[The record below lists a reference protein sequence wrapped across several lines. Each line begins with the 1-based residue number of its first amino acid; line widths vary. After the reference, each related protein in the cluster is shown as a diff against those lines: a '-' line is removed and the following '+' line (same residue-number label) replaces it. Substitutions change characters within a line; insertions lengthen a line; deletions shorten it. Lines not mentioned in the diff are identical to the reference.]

1 MSEQDDPG
9 GATPRVLV
17 ADEQDRPLDNASLE
31 RVAVRALDEAGI
43 PPGHSLSIALV
54 SVERI
59 KDLKGR
65 FYGEPKPTDVLS
77 FPMDPLDAPAPAML
91 GDVVI
96 CVEVAADQAAGLG
109 RRVQD
114 EVEYLLVHGILHL
127 AGRDHETPADEV
139 AMAREERRILRA
151 AAVAS

>member
-9 GATPRVLV
+9 GAPARVQI
-17 ADEQDRPLDNASLE
+17 ADEQERPVDTASLE
-31 RVAVRALDEAGI
+31 RVATRALDEAKV

-59 KDLKGR
+59 TDLKGR
-65 FYGEPKPTDVLS
+65 FYGEPKATDVLS
-77 FPMDPLDAPAPAML
+77 FPMDPIDAPAPATL

-96 CVEVAADQAAGLG
+96 CVDVAVRQAAGLG
-109 RRVQD
+109 RSSQD
-114 EVEYLLVHGILHL
+114 EIEYLLVHGVLHL
-127 AGRDHETPADEV
+127 VGYDHETPADEV

>member
-9 GATPRVLV
+9 GAPSRVQL
-17 ADEQDRPLDNASLE
+17 ADEQERPVDTRSLV
-31 RVAVRALDEAGI
+31 RVATRALDEAGI
-43 PPGHSLSIALV
+43 PAGHSLSIALV

-59 KDLKGR
+59 TDLKGR
-65 FYGEPKPTDVLS
+65 FYGEPRSTDVLS

-91 GDVVI
+91 GDVVL
-96 CVEVAADQAAGLG
+96 CVDVAAEQAAGLG
-109 RRVQD
+109 RSTQD
-114 EVEYLLVHGILHL
+114 ELEYLLVHGILHL

-151 AAVAS
+151 TAVAS